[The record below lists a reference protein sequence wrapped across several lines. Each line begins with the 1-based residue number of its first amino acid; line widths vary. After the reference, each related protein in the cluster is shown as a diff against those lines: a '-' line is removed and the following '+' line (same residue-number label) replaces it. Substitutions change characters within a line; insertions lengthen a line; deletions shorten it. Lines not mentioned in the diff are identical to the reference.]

1 MDNGKVFDATFKGGR
16 EKLTQI
22 LKEKDD
28 WIGQKVTI
36 TYNGWTGK
44 GTPNYAQIDPNNCK
58 VGDR

>member
-1 MDNGKVFDATFKGGR
+1 MNMIMTAK
-16 EKLTQI
+16 I

-28 WIGQKVTI
+28 WIGQKVTM

-44 GTPNYAQIDPNNCK
+44 GTPNYGQIDPNNCA